1 MGSGVKNSTSHN
13 DLIGIR
19 GMSVE
24 NLRWILDRST
34 DYMKQLDA
42 SGAITFPEILK
53 GLTVANLFFENSTR
67 TRSSFELAEKRL
79 GASVLSLSMQ
89 TSSLTKGESL
99 IDTVKVITAMKIDAV
114 VVRHR
119 SAGVP
124 QLLRKHLP
132 SDIRIVNAGDGA
144 NEHPTQALLD
154 AATLIENFGSI
165 DGRHIAIVGD
175 ITHSR
180 VARSNIHL
188 LKKLGARI
196 TIVAPTTLIPSTF
209 SSVFDVRV
217 EHRLDKVLSSADAVI
232 MLRIQRERQDK
243 GLLPNVEEFR
253 ELYGMTAKR
262 YAAHSNLLVLHPGP
276 VNRGVELDDEALDGD
291 RSLIFRQVKRGVAI
305 RMAVLEWIFVN

>member
-1 MGSGVKNSTSHN
+1 MGSGVKISTSHN

-24 NLRWILDRST
+24 NLNWILGRST
-34 DYMKQLDA
+34 DYMKRLDA

-119 SAGVP
+119 SPGVP
-124 QLLRKHLP
+124 ELLRKHLP
-132 SDIRIVNAGDGA
+132 NDIRILNAGDGA

-154 AATLIENFGSI
+154 AATLIENFGSVK
-165 DGRHIAIVGD
+165 GKHIAIIGD

-180 VARSNIHL
+180 VARSNVHL
-188 LKKLGARI
+188 LKKLGANI
-196 TIVAPTTLIPSTF
+196 TIVAPTTLVPSTF
-209 SSVFDVRV
+209 SDVFEVPV
-217 EHRLDKVLSSADAVI
+217 SQALDTVLPSCDAVI

-262 YAAHSNLLVLHPGP
+262 YAAHPSLLVLHPGP
-276 VNRGVELDDEALDGD
+276 VNRGVELDDEALDGE
-291 RSLIFRQVKRGVAI
+291 RSLVFRQVKRGVAI
-305 RMAVLEWIFVN
+305 RMAVLEWIFAN